1 MERVDEQ
8 EKIRSLE
15 KENRVL
21 RKKLERIETEQ
32 IQLEYNN
39 QRKESLLRKVIEELQ
54 RSQTQIEEKT
64 AELETALHERKRQQD
79 SLRLIMEGTA
89 SHTGGEFFRS
99 CVRYLALVLQV
110 RYAFITELV
119 DESYTKTRIIALWTG
134 EEFIEGREFELA
146 GTPCGV
152 VLQDGFSVFTE
163 SLPKIFPQA
172 DNVAILNAESYM
184 GITINDNHGNILGGL
199 GIMDT
204 KALHLYSQVEES
216 ILRIFAARV
225 AAEIERDRTQSKL
238 QVQTQ
243 DLEMALKELQRTQ
256 ARLLHSEKMS
266 SLGQLVA
273 GIAHEIN
280 NPVGFIYSNIS
291 PANQY
296 IQDLL
301 YLIKLYQQHYPNPV
315 QIISKYIEK
324 IELDFI
330 ITDLP
335 NLINSM
341 EVGTERIHQIVLSLR
356 NFSRLDEA
364 DIKPVDIHEGI
375 DSTLMILGHRL
386 KGESNHPRIEVI
398 KEYGDLPFIECS
410 SGQLNQVF
418 MNILANA
425 IDALKDKFKNQEELQ
440 NNYQPIIYIITEVIN
455 SQWVAIRI
463 KDNGVGMSQEVTS
476 KLFDPFFTTKPVG
489 QGTGMG
495 MSISYQII
503 TEKHHGK
510 LYCNSVS
517 DKGTEFVI
525 EIPMKSTFSL

>member
-21 RKKLERIETEQ
+21 RKKLERIEIEQ
-32 IQLEYNN
+32 IQLEQNN
-39 QRKESLLRKVIEELQ
+39 QRKESLLRKLIEESK
-54 RSQTQIEEKT
+54 RSQTQLEEKS
-64 AELETALHERKRQQD
+64 AELEAALDERKRQQD

-119 DESYTKTRIIALWTG
+119 DESYIKTRIIALWTG
-134 EEFIEGREFELA
+134 EGFIEGSEFELA

-152 VLQDGFSVFTE
+152 VIKDGFSIFSD
-163 SLPKIFPQA
+163 SLSNTFPQA
-172 DNVAILNAESYM
+172 KNVAILSAESYM
-184 GITINDNHGNILGGL
+184 GIPINDNQGNILGGL

-204 KALHLYSQVEES
+204 KPLQQYSLGEES

-225 AAEIERDRTQSKL
+225 AAEIERDRAQSKL
-238 QVQTQ
+238 RLQAQ
-243 DLEMALKELQRTQ
+243 DLEIALKELQSTQ

-280 NPVGFIYSNIS
+280 NPIGFIYSNLS
-291 PANQY
+291 PANEY

-301 YLIKLYQQHYPNPV
+301 DLVTLYQHHYPNPV
-315 QIISKYIEK
+315 EVISEYIEK

-330 ITDLP
+330 IKDLP
-335 NLINSM
+335 SLITSM
-341 EVGTERIHQIVLSLR
+341 EVGTKRIRQIVLSLR

-375 DSTLMILGHRL
+375 DSTLMILDHRL
-386 KGESNHPRIEVI
+386 KDESNQPRIKVI
-398 KEYGDLPFIECS
+398 KKYGNLPFIECS

-425 IDALKDKFKNQEELQ
+425 IDALEDTLKKEETFPD
-440 NNYQPIIYIITEVIN
+440 NYQAIISITTEVIN
-455 SQWVAIRI
+455 YQWVAIRI
-463 KDNGVGMSQEVTS
+463 KDNGVGMNQEVTS

-489 QGTGMG
+489 KGTGMG

-510 LYCNSVS
+510 LYSNSVYG
-517 DKGTEFVI
+517 KGTEFVI
-525 EIPMKSTFSL
+525 EIPIKSV